1 MDISSYVLLSQEQA
15 LKRRLDVV
23 SNNMANTSTAG
34 FRREQPVFHEQVENT
49 REASVD
55 DAKPVSFVLDYRPV
69 HDTTS
74 GAFEQTGNPL
84 DAAING
90 PGYFAVQ
97 APDGTT
103 AYTRAGYVRVS
114 DSGDLVTSAGQKLL
128 DEGGS
133 PINIPPEQ
141 VGELAMAKDG
151 TISTKTGDIGRL
163 AVTVFDDE
171 ASVTPRGDG
180 LMAAQNG
187 RVLPASETSLRTGGI
202 EQSNVSP
209 IVETTN
215 MIDILRSYQNSIRM
229 SESMSDLRKTAIGR
243 LSRIS

>member
-23 SNNMANTSTAG
+23 SNNMANSSTAG

-84 DAAING
+84 DAAIDG

-97 APDGTT
+97 APDGST
-103 AYTRAGYVRVS
+103 AYTRAGYVKVS
-114 DSGDLVTSAGQKLL
+114 DSGDLVTSGGQKLL

-133 PINIPPEQ
+133 PINVPAEQ
-141 VGELAMAKDG
+141 VGELSMAKDG

-163 AVTVFDDE
+163 AVTVFDE
-171 ASVTPRGDG
+171 ANVTPRGDG
-180 LMAAQNG
+180 LMSAENG
-187 RVLPASETSLRTGGI
+187 RVLPASETKLRTGGV

>member
-23 SNNMANTSTAG
+23 SNNMANSSTAG

-84 DAAING
+84 DAAIDG

-97 APDGTT
+97 APDGST
-103 AYTRAGYVRVS
+103 AYTRAGYVKVS
-114 DSGDLVTSAGQKLL
+114 DSGDLVTSGGQKLL

-133 PINIPPEQ
+133 PINVPAEQ
-141 VGELAMAKDG
+141 VGELSMAKDG

-163 AVTVFDDE
+163 AVTVFDE
-171 ASVTPRGDG
+171 ANVTPRGDG
-180 LMAAQNG
+180 LMAAENG
-187 RVLPASETSLRTGGI
+187 RVLPASETKLRTGGV

>member
-23 SNNMANTSTAG
+23 SNNMANSSTAG

-49 REASVD
+49 REAAVD

-74 GAFEQTGNPL
+74 GTFEQTGNPL
-84 DAAING
+84 DAAIDG

-97 APDGTT
+97 AADGTT

-128 DEGGS
+128 DESGS
-133 PINIPPEQ
+133 PINVPSDQ

-151 TISTKTGDIGRL
+151 TVSTKTGEIGRL
-163 AVTVFDDE
+163 AVTVFDE
-171 ASVTPRGDG
+171 SGVTPRGDG
-180 LMAAQNG
+180 LMAAENG
-187 RVLPASETSLRTGGI
+187 RVLPASETKLRTGGI

-209 IVETTN
+209 IIETTN